1 MIFGEIATLIFEG
14 LFELMI
20 SVYLTFQVT
29 ESENFEKTK
38 VLAYMTVAIIILVV
52 LIVLPIA
59 LTWLIFQDLEKI

>member
-20 SVYLTFQVT
+20 SVYLTFQAT
-29 ESENFEKTK
+29 ESENFERTK
-38 VLAYMTVAIIILVV
+38 VLAFMTISVVILVV

-59 LTWLIFQDLEKI
+59 LIWLVF

>member
-1 MIFGEIATLIFEG
+1 MIFGEIASLIFEG

-38 VLAYMTVAIIILVV
+38 VLSYMTIACIILVV
-52 LIVLPIA
+52 LVALPIA
-59 LTWLIFQDLEKI
+59 LTWLIF